1 MRFIPVS
8 TQFLHAVK
16 TNDASKV
23 EEVIL
28 NSDSK
33 KELITEYILENDKET
48 LLSLLPHFKSKGLV
62 LNIKTLLNV

>member
-8 TQFLHAVK
+8 TQLLHAVK

-33 KELITEYILENDKET
+33 KELITEYILENGKET